1 MSWPPKLEPGRDR
14 DPRKTPN
21 VPSRSDIVGADNQI
35 DTVIEDVH
43 FEVSTAKACASQ
55 STASRDSSFLC
66 CVICRVV
73 LSNIPVAP
81 SLHRSHQELLLCTA
95 AATVTMCVPTAF
107 EKQERAL
114 NALNV
119 EKRILAADSQLPSL
133 CYLLSWRLA
142 QGPVLSRSL
151 VALRWS
157 VPVQE
162 HAMQPLAS
170 SDRCGVPRPSF
181 PPRACTRDLIAL
193 FRVTGDLSII
203 VLKVSSTWNR
213 D

>member
-1 MSWPPKLEPGRDR
+1 MCHQEATLLERITRSIQLSKMYILKCQLQRPAPVSRPPLGI
-14 DPRKTPN
+14 PRSS
-21 VPSRSDIVGADNQI
+21 V
-35 DTVIEDVH
+35 
-43 FEVSTAKACASQ
+43 AS
-55 STASRDSSFLC
+55 SAG
-66 CVICRVV
+66 
-73 LSNIPVAP
+73 
-81 SLHRSHQELLLCTA
+81 SHQELLLCTA